1 MYLRHTSALLCLAL
15 LPARAGAGA
24 PEERAW
30 LAQLAGLWDM
40 RGTVQGTPA
49 HYRAAGRWVLADGW
63 LELHLTERA
72 GAAGYE
78 ARVFIGY
85 DAKAQQYIAHWLDR
99 FGAAGARVVATGERH
114 ADTLELDFPYA
125 EGAFR
130 DTLTLAADGNSG
142 TLLLES
148 QAPDGAWS
156 TFARYRL
163 RRLAPVAAAPA
174 APAVVP

>member
-1 MYLRHTSALLCLAL
+1 MPLRRTLAPLCLAL
-15 LPARAGAGA
+15 LPALAGAAA

-30 LAQLAGLWDM
+30 LAQLAGRWDM
-40 RGTVQGTPA
+40 SGTVRGKPA
-49 HYRAAGRWVLADGW
+49 QYRATGRWVLGAGW
-63 LELHLTERA
+63 LELHLTDRA
-72 GAAGYE
+72 GATGYE

-85 DAKAQQYIAHWLDR
+85 DAGAQQYIAHWLDR

-114 ADTLELDFPYA
+114 EDTLQLNFPYA

-148 QAPDGAWS
+148 RAPDGAWS
-156 TFARYRL
+156 SFARYRL
-163 RRLAPVAAAPA
+163 RRLAPAAAGPA

>member
-1 MYLRHTSALLCLAL
+1 
-15 LPARAGAGA
+15 
-24 PEERAW
+24 
-30 LAQLAGLWDM
+30 QLAGRWDLA
-40 RGTVQGTPA
+40 GTVLGKPA
-49 HYRAAGRWVLADGW
+49 HYRAEGRWVLAQGW
-63 LELHLTERA
+63 LELHLRDAA

-99 FGAAGARVVATGERH
+99 FGAAGAA
-114 ADTLELDFPYA
+114 
-125 EGAFR
+125 
-130 DTLTLAADGNSG
+130 SG

-163 RRLAPVAAAPA
+163 RRLAPAAAGPA

>member
-1 MYLRHTSALLCLAL
+1 MS
-15 LPARAGAGA
+15 
-24 PEERAW
+24 
-30 LAQLAGLWDM
+30 
-40 RGTVQGTPA
+40 GTVRGKPA
-49 HYRAAGRWVLADGW
+49 HYRAAGRWVLAGGW

-72 GAAGYE
+72 GVSGYE

-85 DAKAQQYIAHWLDR
+85 DASVQQYVAHWLDR
-99 FGAAGARVVATGERH
+99 FGAAGARVVGTGARS
-114 ADTLELDFPYA
+114 ADTLVLNFPYA

-130 DTLTLAADGNSG
+130 DTLTLAPDGHGG

-148 QAPDGAWS
+148 QAPGGAWS

-163 RRLAPVAAAPA
+163 RRLAPAAAGPA

>member
-1 MYLRHTSALLCLAL
+1 MDLRRACALLCLAL
-15 LPARAGAGA
+15 LPALAGAAAAARARVACATGRPLGHERLGA
-24 PEERAW
+24 G
-30 LAQLAGLWDM
+30 QAGAL
-40 RGTVQGTPA
+40 
-49 HYRAAGRWVLADGW
+49 YRAAGRWVLAEGW
-63 LELHLTERA
+63 LELHLTERT

-85 DAKAQQYIAHWLDR
+85 DASAQQYIAHWLDR

-114 ADTLELDFPYA
+114 EDTLQLNFPYA

-130 DTLTLAADGNSG
+130 DTLRLAADGNSG

-148 QAPDGAWS
+148 QGPDGAWS

-163 RRLAPVAAAPA
+163 RRLAAPRPA